1 MFLNNSRHLHL
12 LNSMKQHALA
22 VFDTLQMNNLEH
34 YGRMVRT
41 TWEQNKAL
49 DAGTNPPAIDAL
61 CRQIDD
67 LCYGYKL
74 PGAGGG
80 GFMYMVAKDAEAAAR
95 IKQLLTDHPLTTNS
109 RFVDMSISRKGLQV
123 SRS

>member
-1 MFLNNSRHLHL
+1 
-12 LNSMKQHALA
+12 MKQHALEA
-22 VFDTLQMNNLEH
+22 FDALQSNDLAY
-34 YGRMVRT
+34 YGKMVRA

-49 DAGTNPPAIDAL
+49 DAGTSPDVIEHI
-61 CRQIDD
+61 CGMIDD

-80 GFMYMVAKDAEAAAR
+80 GFMYMVAKDEDAER
-95 IKQLLTDHPLTTNS
+95 KIRKILTDNPVNNRA
-109 RFVDMSISRKGLQV
+109 RFVEMSVSDKGLQV

>member
-1 MFLNNSRHLHL
+1 MQQRFYAAPGARIDDVRC
-12 LNSMKQHALA
+12 HAR
-22 VFDTLQMNNLEH
+22 NNLEH
-34 YGRMVRT
+34 YGRLVRT

-49 DAGTNPPAIDAL
+49 DAGTNPPIIDKL
-61 CRQIDD
+61 CQRIDD

-80 GFMYMVAKDAEAAAR
+80 GFMYMIAKDAELHAASSRNSRKIRFSA
-95 IKQLLTDHPLTTNS
+95 NS
-109 RFVDMSISRKGLQV
+109 RFVDMQISDKGLQI

>member
-1 MFLNNSRHLHL
+1 MFDAMQR
-12 LNSMKQHALA
+12 
-22 VFDTLQMNNLEH
+22 NNLEH
-34 YGRMVRT
+34 YGRLVRT

-49 DAGTNPPAIDAL
+49 DAGTNPPIIDKL
-61 CRQIDD
+61 CQRIDD

-80 GFMYMVAKDAEAAAR
+80 GFMYMIAKDAEAARR
-95 IKQLLTDHPLTTNS
+95 IKQELTENPLSANS
-109 RFVDMSISRKGLQV
+109 RFVDMQISDKGLQI

>member
-1 MFLNNSRHLHL
+1 MRPCHLLYYTGITRTAKNILAEIVRGMFLNNSRHLHL
-12 LNSMKQHALA
+12 LDSMKQHALA

-74 PGAGGG
+74 PVQVV
-80 GFMYMVAKDAEAAAR
+80 VASC
-95 IKQLLTDHPLTTNS
+95 TW
-109 RFVDMSISRKGLQV
+109 
-123 SRS
+123 